1 MDSFTAA
8 LAFGAAAALGDIL
21 GGLILTANPRKWWSE
36 ALLRYFLALS
46 VGFMLAVALLEMIP
60 ESLELTVSAPF
71 FILIGYLLVHF
82 FEHTL
87 ASHFHFGEET
97 HAEAVVESAA
107 SYMAFLGLG
116 VHSFFD
122 GVSIA
127 SGFAVSRALG
137 ILVFSAVLLHKLP
150 EGFTI
155 ASIMLAAG
163 ASRARALGAATV
175 VGLASIV
182 GVLFL
187 SLASALVEYGL
198 PLSAG
203 VLVYVAASDLM
214 PEVNKEVG
222 PMMALL
228 VFAGVLLFYLT
239 QAALHQIGL

>member
-1 MDSFTAA
+1 MDNFFVILSF
-8 LAFGAAAALGDIL
+8 GVAAALGDIL
-21 GGLILTANPRKWWSE
+21 GGLILTANVKKWE
-36 ALLRYFLALS
+36 EQAFLRYFLALS
-46 VGFMLAVALLEMIP
+46 VGFMLAVAVLEMIP
-60 ESLELTVSAPF
+60 ESMKLTSQTPLFV
-71 FILIGYLLVHF
+71 LLGYLLVHF

-97 HAEAVVESAA
+97 HTEAMVEA
-107 SYMAFLGLG
+107 SVGYMAFLGLG

-127 SGFAVSRALG
+127 SGFAVSHALG
-137 ILVFSAVLLHKLP
+137 VLVFSAVMLHKLP

-155 ASIMLAAG
+155 SSIMLATG
-163 ASRARALGAATV
+163 ASRRRALGSATAI
-175 VGLASIV
+175 GLATIV

-187 SLASALVEYGL
+187 SLVSVLVPYALA
-198 PLSAG
+198 LSAG
-203 VLVYVAASDLM
+203 AILYVAASDLM

-239 QAALHQIGL
+239 QALLHWFGF